1 MLLLFN
7 IEPFK
12 PLWTLLNYNSF
23 SNKIFYCDS
32 TTTSFRYFVKTQI
45 SVDIFFWAT
54 IDDTARTAFTSIV
67 PFSMVWRE
75 FHVVT
80 VL

>member
-32 TTTSFRYFVKTQI
+32 FVKTQI

-54 IDDTARTAFTSIV
+54 IDDTALFLW
-67 PFSMVWRE
+67 FGENSM
-75 FHVVT
+75 
-80 VL
+80 L

>member
-32 TTTSFRYFVKTQI
+32 TATSFRYFVKTQI
-45 SVDIFFWAT
+45 SVDIFFELQLTTQHVRVSFLFLW
-54 IDDTARTAFTSIV
+54 FGEN
-67 PFSMVWRE
+67 SMS
-75 FHVVT
+75 
-80 VL
+80 

>member
-12 PLWTLLNYNSF
+12 PLWMLVNYNSF
-23 SNKIFYCDS
+23 FNKIFHCDS
-32 TTTSFRYFVKTQI
+32 TATSFRYFVKTQI
-45 SVDIFFWAT
+45 SVDIFVWAT
-54 IDDTARTAFTSIV
+54 IDDTARTAFTSIF
-67 PFSMVWRE
+67 PFSMVRRE